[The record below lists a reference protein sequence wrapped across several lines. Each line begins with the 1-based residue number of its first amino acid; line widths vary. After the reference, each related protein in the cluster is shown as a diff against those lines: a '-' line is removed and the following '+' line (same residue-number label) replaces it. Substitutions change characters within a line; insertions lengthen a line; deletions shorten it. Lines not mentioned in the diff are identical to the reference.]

1 MDLSTYNIHEVEPMG
16 TFEPLP
22 ADWYRCVITNAEQK
36 PNSKKTG
43 AYLELRIEVID
54 GQYQG
59 RLVFDR
65 LNLINPN
72 SVAVDIA
79 RRSLASIAKAI
90 NVDPKNSVDLI
101 DIPLMVKIAVK
112 PADGQYSAS
121 NEVKGYDS
129 AGTEARFGT
138 ASASV
143 EPPVAA
149 AAANGSATPPWKR

>member
-16 TFEPLP
+16 NFEPLP

-79 RRSLASIAKAI
+79 RRSLASIAHAI
-90 NVDPKNSVDLI
+90 SVDVKDSVELL
-101 DIPLMVKIAVK
+101 DKPLMVKLAVR
-112 PADGQYSAS
+112 PAENGYDAS
-121 NEVKGYDS
+121 NEVKGYD
-129 AGTEARFGT
+129 AAVT
-138 ASASV
+138 SV
-143 EPPVAA
+143 GEGLGAVAPA
-149 AAANGSATPPWKR
+149 TSNGSATPPWKR

>member
-16 TFEPLP
+16 NFEPLP
-22 ADWYRCVITNAEQK
+22 ADWYRCVITNAEEK
-36 PNSKKTG
+36 PNSKRTG

-90 NVDPKNSVDLI
+90 SVDVKDSVELL
-101 DIPLMVKIAVK
+101 DKPLMVKLAVR
-112 PADGQYSAS
+112 PAENGYEAS
-121 NEVKGYDS
+121 NEVKGYDA
-129 AGTEARFGT
+129 AGAVKSVGEGLGAVAPA
-138 ASASV
+138 AS
-143 EPPVAA
+143 
-149 AAANGSATPPWKR
+149 NGSATPPWKR

>member
-16 TFEPLP
+16 NFEPLP

-101 DIPLMVKIAVK
+101 DIPLMVKVAVR
-112 PADGQYSAS
+112 PAENGYDAS
-121 NEVKGYDS
+121 NDVKGYD
-129 AGTEARFGT
+129 ADGG

-143 EPPVAA
+143 AAAPVAA
-149 AAANGSATPPWKR
+149 NGGGAATPPWKR

>member
-16 TFEPLP
+16 NFEPLP
-22 ADWYRCVITNAEQK
+22 ADWYKCVITSAEQK

-79 RRSLASIAKAI
+79 RRSLASIAQAI
-90 NVDPKNSVDLI
+90 SVDVKDSVELL
-101 DIPLMVKIAVK
+101 DKPLMVKLAVR
-112 PADGQYSAS
+112 PAENGYDES
-121 NEVKGYDS
+121 NEVKGYD
-129 AGTEARFGT
+129 AARAVTSVGEGLGAVAPA
-138 ASASV
+138 AS
-143 EPPVAA
+143 
-149 AAANGSATPPWKR
+149 NGSATPPWKR

>member
-16 TFEPLP
+16 NFEALP
-22 ADWYRCVITNAEQK
+22 ADWYKCVITSAEQK

-79 RRSLASIAKAI
+79 RRSLASIAQAI
-90 NVDPKNSVDLI
+90 SVDVKDSVELL
-101 DIPLMVKIAVK
+101 DKPLMVKLAVR
-112 PADGQYSAS
+112 PAENGYDAS
-121 NEVKGYDS
+121 NEVKGYD
-129 AGTEARFGT
+129 A
-138 ASASV
+138 ASGAVKSVGEGLGAVAPAAS
-143 EPPVAA
+143 
-149 AAANGSATPPWKR
+149 NGSATPPWKR

>member
-1 MDLSTYNIHEVEPMG
+1 MDLNGFNALEIQPQSTYEPI
-16 TFEPLP
+16 P
-22 ADWYRCVITNAEQK
+22 ADWYKCVIANAEEK

-90 NVDPKNSVDLI
+90 SVDVKDSVELL
-101 DIPLMVKIAVK
+101 DKPLMVKLAVR
-112 PADGQYSAS
+112 PAENGYDAS
-121 NEVKGYDS
+121 NEVKGYDA
-129 AGTEARFGT
+129 AGAVKSVGEGLGAVAPA
-138 ASASV
+138 AS
-143 EPPVAA
+143 
-149 AAANGSATPPWKR
+149 NGSATPPWKR

>member
-16 TFEPLP
+16 NFEPLP

-121 NEVKGYDS
+121 NEIKGYS
-129 AGTEARFGT
+129 GAKTNGAAT
-138 ASASV
+138 AA
-143 EPPVAA
+143 PAA
-149 AAANGSATPPWKR
+149 APAASSTPPWKR

>member
-16 TFEPLP
+16 NFEPLP
-22 ADWYRCVITNAEQK
+22 ADWYRCVITNAEEK
-36 PNSKKTG
+36 PNSKRTG

-90 NVDPKNSVDLI
+90 SVDVKDSVELL
-101 DIPLMVKIAVK
+101 DKPLMVKLAVR
-112 PADGQYSAS
+112 PAENGYDAS
-121 NEVKGYDS
+121 NEVKGYD
-129 AGTEARFGT
+129 A
-138 ASASV
+138 ASGAVKSVGEGLGAVAPAAS
-143 EPPVAA
+143 
-149 AAANGSATPPWKR
+149 NGSATPPWKR

>member
-16 TFEPLP
+16 NFEPLP

-79 RRSLASIAKAI
+79 RRSLASIAQAI
-90 NVDPKNSVDLI
+90 SVDVKDSVELL
-101 DIPLMVKIAVK
+101 DKPLMVKLAVR
-112 PADGQYSAS
+112 PAENGYDAS
-121 NEVKGYDS
+121 NEVKGYDA
-129 AGTEARFGT
+129 AGAVTSVGEGLGAVAPA
-138 ASASV
+138 AS
-143 EPPVAA
+143 
-149 AAANGSATPPWKR
+149 NGSATPPWKR

>member
-16 TFEPLP
+16 NFEPLP

-79 RRSLASIAKAI
+79 RRSLASIAQAI
-90 NVDPKNSVDLI
+90 SVDVKDSVELL
-101 DIPLMVKIAVK
+101 DKPLMVKLAVR
-112 PADGQYSAS
+112 PAENGYEAS
-121 NEVKGYDS
+121 NEVKGYDA
-129 AGTEARFGT
+129 AGAVTSVGEGLGAVAPA
-138 ASASV
+138 AS
-143 EPPVAA
+143 
-149 AAANGSATPPWKR
+149 NGSATPPWKR